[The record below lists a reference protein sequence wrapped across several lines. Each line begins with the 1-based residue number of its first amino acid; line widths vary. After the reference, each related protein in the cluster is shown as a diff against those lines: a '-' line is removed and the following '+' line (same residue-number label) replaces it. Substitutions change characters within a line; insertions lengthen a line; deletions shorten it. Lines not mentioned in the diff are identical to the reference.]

1 MLIYYNY
8 KKGEMNEKIIYICIV
23 FASSI
28 VTTSGTGD
36 GFSGKIKVDVV
47 TNGEKI
53 EDIKVVSNSETSH
66 IISRAFPILKER
78 ILKAQSPIV
87 DSVSGAS
94 YTSFGVKKAV
104 AEALKAN
111 GKDFGRIRFNT
122 KAPEQ
127 PVADLEAVNTDL
139 VIIGGGPAGL
149 AAAISAR
156 EAGLKNIIL
165 IEKLDILSG
174 NGKYDMNF
182 YDLINSEAQKAN
194 GINDSVEA
202 LIADNSNPLDT
213 PERIRAQA
221 EGAFVLDKW
230 LRSFGVKLNYNY
242 GKRGHMAESNAYA
255 GAHIQDGMEKKV
267 KELGIDVR
275 TGTKGLD
282 LIMKDG
288 KAVGVKVQNKNNFYD
303 INAKAVIL
311 ATGGFSANKELLKK
325 YVPGSE
331 VFQTSNQLGA
341 TGDFIPVF
349 EKNNIK
355 TANLEVLNIFPFI
368 IRQTRDLTGGGDG
381 FILVNK
387 EGKRFTSE
395 SITYATRFST
405 AQKILAQPDS
415 AAFYIYD
422 QKLYDSSYRLQK
434 HTAQGLHVKAN
445 TLDELAEKL
454 GIDKDN
460 LKATVKEFNM
470 AVRGE
475 IKDPFREKPTK
486 KEFMSE
492 GPYYGV
498 QVESAVHMTRGGV
511 VADEK
516 TQVYYENGNVVK
528 GLYAAGEVANSNSGA
543 YSAAVIFGR
552 IAGEEAAKYI
562 NNN

>member
-1 MLIYYNY
+1 MKKLFTSVLFLLISTF
-8 KKGEMNEKIIYICIV
+8 I
-23 FASSI
+23 FATDT
-28 VTTSGTGD
+28 VTTSGIGD

-53 EDIKVVSNSETSH
+53 EDIKVVSNAETSH

-127 PVADLEAVNTDL
+127 PVANLEAINTDL

-230 LRSFGVKLNYNY
+230 LRSFGVNLNYNY
-242 GKRGHMAESNAYA
+242 GKRGHMAEADAYA

-288 KAVGVKVQNKNNFYD
+288 KVAGVKVQNRNNFYD

-434 HTAQGLHVKAN
+434 HTAQGLHTKAN
-445 TLDELAEKL
+445 TLDELADKL

-552 IAGEEAAKYI
+552 IAGEEATKYI

>member
-1 MLIYYNY
+1 M
-8 KKGEMNEKIIYICIV
+8 KKL
-23 FASSI
+23 FASVLFLFISTFI
-28 VTTSGTGD
+28 FATGTVTTSGTGD

-53 EDIKVVSNSETSH
+53 EDIKIVSNSETSH

-127 PVADLEAVNTDL
+127 PVANLEAINTDL

-221 EGAFVLDKW
+221 EGSFVLDKW
-230 LRSFGVKLNYNY
+230 LRSFGVNLNYNY
-242 GKRGHMAESNAYA
+242 GKRGHMAEADAYA
-255 GAHIQDGMEKKV
+255 GAHIQDGMEKKI

-275 TGTKGLD
+275 TRTKGLD

-288 KAVGVKVQNKNNFYD
+288 KVAGVKVQNKNNFYD

-434 HTAQGLHVKAN
+434 HTAQGLHTKAN
-445 TLDELAEKL
+445 TIDELADKL

-460 LKATVKEFNM
+460 LKETVKEFNM

-516 TQVYYENGNVVK
+516 TQVYYENGKVVK

-552 IAGEEAAKYI
+552 IAGEEATKYI

>member
-1 MLIYYNY
+1 MKKLFTSVLFLLISAF
-8 KKGEMNEKIIYICIV
+8 V
-23 FASSI
+23 FATGI

-53 EDIKVVSNSETSH
+53 EDIRVVSNSETSH

-127 PVADLEAVNTDL
+127 PVANLEAVNTDL

-422 QKLYDSSYRLQK
+422 QKLYDASYRLQK

-460 LKATVKEFNM
+460 LKETVKEFNM

-552 IAGEEAAKYI
+552 IAGEEATKYI

>member
-1 MLIYYNY
+1 MKKLFTTALFLLISAF
-8 KKGEMNEKIIYICIV
+8 I
-23 FASSI
+23 FAAGT

-47 TNGEKI
+47 TTGEKI
-53 EDIKVVSNSETSH
+53 EDIKLVSDSETSH
-66 IISRAFPILKER
+66 IISRAFPVLKER

-94 YTSFGVKKAV
+94 YTSFGIKKAV
-104 AEALKAN
+104 AEALKSN

-127 PVADLEAVNTDL
+127 PVTNLKAVNTDL

-182 YDLINSEAQKAN
+182 YDLINSEAQKAR
-194 GINDSVEA
+194 GINDTVEA
-202 LIADNSNPLDT
+202 LIADNTNPLDT

-288 KAVGVKVQNKNNFYD
+288 KAAGVKVQNGNNFYD
-303 INAKAVIL
+303 INAKAVII

-331 VFQTSNQLGA
+331 VFQTSNQIGA

-387 EGKRFTSE
+387 DGKRFTSE
-395 SITYATRFST
+395 NITYATRFST
-405 AQKILAQPDS
+405 AQKILDQPDS
-415 AAFYIYD
+415 AVFYIYD
-422 QKLYDSSYRLQK
+422 QKLYDASFRLQK
-434 HTAQGLHVKAN
+434 HTAQGLHTKAA
-445 TLDELAEKL
+445 TLDELADKL
-454 GIDKDN
+454 GIDKNN
-460 LKATVKEFNM
+460 LKTTVEEFNK

-475 IKDPFREKPTK
+475 IKDPFRENPTK
-486 KEFMSE
+486 KEFMTE
-492 GPYYGV
+492 GPHYGV
-498 QVESAVHMTRGGV
+498 QVESAIHMTRGGV

-516 TQVYYENGNVVK
+516 TQVLYDNGNIVN

-552 IAGEEAAKYI
+552 IAGQEAAKYI
-562 NNN
+562 NK

>member
-1 MLIYYNY
+1 MKKLFTTALFLLISAF
-8 KKGEMNEKIIYICIV
+8 I
-23 FASSI
+23 FAAGT

-47 TNGEKI
+47 TTGEKI
-53 EDIKVVSNSETSH
+53 EDIKLVSDSETSH
-66 IISRAFPILKER
+66 IISRAFPVLKER

-94 YTSFGVKKAV
+94 YTSFGIKKAV
-104 AEALKAN
+104 AEALKSN

-127 PVADLEAVNTDL
+127 PAANLEAVNTDL

-182 YDLINSEAQKAN
+182 YDLINSEAQKAR
-194 GINDSVEA
+194 GINDTVEA
-202 LIADNSNPLDT
+202 LIADNTNPLDT

-288 KAVGVKVQNKNNFYD
+288 KAAGVKVQNGNNFYD
-303 INAKAVIL
+303 INAKAVII

-331 VFQTSNQLGA
+331 VFQTSNQIGA

-387 EGKRFTSE
+387 DGKRFTSE
-395 SITYATRFST
+395 NITYATRFST
-405 AQKILAQPDS
+405 AQKILDQPDS
-415 AAFYIYD
+415 AVFYIYD
-422 QKLYDSSYRLQK
+422 QKLYDASFRLQK
-434 HTAQGLHVKAN
+434 HTAQGLHTKAA
-445 TLDELAEKL
+445 TLDELADKL
-454 GIDKDN
+454 GIDKNN
-460 LKATVKEFNM
+460 LKTTVEEFNK

-475 IKDPFREKPTK
+475 IKDPFRENPTK
-486 KEFMSE
+486 KEFMTE

-498 QVESAVHMTRGGV
+498 QVESAIHMTRGGV

-516 TQVYYENGNVVK
+516 TQVLYDNGNIVS

-552 IAGEEAAKYI
+552 IAGQEAAKYI
-562 NNN
+562 NK

>member
-1 MLIYYNY
+1 MKKLFTSVLFLLISTF
-8 KKGEMNEKIIYICIV
+8 I
-23 FASSI
+23 FATDT

-53 EDIKVVSNSETSH
+53 EDIKVVSNAETSH

-127 PVADLEAVNTDL
+127 PVANLEAINTDL

-230 LRSFGVKLNYNY
+230 LRSFGVNLNYNY
-242 GKRGHMAESNAYA
+242 GKRGHMAEADAYA

-288 KAVGVKVQNKNNFYD
+288 KIAGVKVQNRNNFYD

-434 HTAQGLHVKAN
+434 HTAQGLHTKAN
-445 TLDELAEKL
+445 TLDELADKL

-475 IKDPFREKPTK
+475 IKDSFREKPTK

>member
-1 MLIYYNY
+1 MKKLFTAALFLI
-8 KKGEMNEKIIYICIV
+8 ISTFI
-23 FASSI
+23 FATGT
-28 VTTSGTGD
+28 VTTSGVGD

-53 EDIKVVSNSETSH
+53 EDIKLVSDSETSH

-78 ILKAQSPIV
+78 ILKAQSPVV

-104 AEALKAN
+104 AEALKVN

-127 PVADLEAVNTDL
+127 PVVNLEAVNTDL

-149 AAAISAR
+149 AAAISAK

-182 YDLINSEAQKAN
+182 YDLINSEAQKAR
-194 GINDSVEA
+194 GMNDTVES

-213 PERIRAQA
+213 PERIKAQA

-242 GKRGHMAESNAYA
+242 GKRGHMAEADAYA
-255 GAHIQDGMEKKV
+255 GAHVQDGMEKKV

-288 KAVGVKVQNKNNFYD
+288 KAAGVKVQNGNNFYD

-331 VFQTSNQLGA
+331 VFQTSNQIGA

-355 TANLEVLNIFPFI
+355 TSNLEVLNIFPFI

-381 FILVNK
+381 FVLVNK

-405 AQKILAQPDS
+405 AQKILDQTDS

-422 QKLYDSSYRLQK
+422 QKLYDSSFRLQK
-434 HTAQGLHVKAN
+434 HTAQGLHAKAD

-454 GIDKDN
+454 GIDKNN
-460 LKATVKEFNM
+460 LKSTVEEFNK

-498 QVESAVHMTRGGV
+498 QVESAIHMTRGGV
-511 VADEK
+511 VADER
-516 TQVYYENGNVVK
+516 TQVLYDNGNIVN
-528 GLYAAGEVANSNSGA
+528 GLYAAGEVANNNSGA

-552 IAGEEAAKYI
+552 IAGQEAAKYI
-562 NNN
+562 NK

>member
-1 MLIYYNY
+1 M
-8 KKGEMNEKIIYICIV
+8 KKL
-23 FASSI
+23 FASVLFLLISTFI
-28 VTTSGTGD
+28 FATGTVTTSGTGD

-53 EDIKVVSNSETSH
+53 EDIKIVSNSETSH

-127 PVADLEAVNTDL
+127 PVANLEAINTDL

-156 EAGLKNIIL
+156 ETGLKNIIL

-230 LRSFGVKLNYNY
+230 LRSFDVNLNYNY
-242 GKRGHMAESNAYA
+242 GKRGHMAEADAYA

-288 KAVGVKVQNKNNFYD
+288 KAVGVKVQNRNNFYD

-434 HTAQGLHVKAN
+434 HTAQGLHTKAN
-445 TLDELAEKL
+445 TIDELADKL
-454 GIDKDN
+454 EIDKDN
-460 LKATVKEFNM
+460 LKETVKEFNM

-475 IKDPFREKPTK
+475 IKDLFREKPTK

-516 TQVYYENGNVVK
+516 TQVYYENGKVVK

-552 IAGEEAAKYI
+552 IAGEEATKYI

>member
-1 MLIYYNY
+1 MKKLFTSVLFLLISAF
-8 KKGEMNEKIIYICIV
+8 V
-23 FASSI
+23 FASGI

-53 EDIKVVSNSETSH
+53 EDIKVVSNSETFH

-127 PVADLEAVNTDL
+127 PVANLEAVNTDL

-255 GAHIQDGMEKKV
+255 GTHIQDGMEKKV

-395 SITYATRFST
+395 SISYATRFST

-434 HTAQGLHVKAN
+434 HTAQGLHTKAN
-445 TLDELAEKL
+445 TIDELADKL
-454 GIDKDN
+454 EIDKDN
-460 LKATVKEFNM
+460 LKETVKEFNM

-516 TQVYYENGNVVK
+516 TQVYYENGKVVK

-552 IAGEEAAKYI
+552 IAGEEATKYI

>member
-1 MLIYYNY
+1 MKKLFTSVLFLLISTF
-8 KKGEMNEKIIYICIV
+8 I
-23 FASSI
+23 FATGT

-127 PVADLEAVNTDL
+127 PVANLEAVNTDL

-221 EGAFVLDKW
+221 EGSFILDKW
-230 LRSFGVKLNYNY
+230 LRSFGVNLNYNY
-242 GKRGHMAESNAYA
+242 GKRGHMAEADAYA

-275 TGTKGLD
+275 TGTKGLN

-288 KAVGVKVQNKNNFYD
+288 KVVGVKVQNKNNFYD

-434 HTAQGLHVKAN
+434 HTAQGLHTKAN
-445 TLDELAEKL
+445 TLDELADKL
-454 GIDKDN
+454 EIDKDN

>member
-1 MLIYYNY
+1 MKKLFTSVLFLLISTF
-8 KKGEMNEKIIYICIV
+8 I
-23 FASSI
+23 FATGT

-53 EDIKVVSNSETSH
+53 EDIKVVSNAETSH

-104 AEALKAN
+104 AETLKAN

-127 PVADLEAVNTDL
+127 PVANLEAINTDL

-230 LRSFGVKLNYNY
+230 LRSFGVNLNYNY
-242 GKRGHMAESNAYA
+242 GKRGHMAEADAYA

-288 KAVGVKVQNKNNFYD
+288 KVAGVKVQNRNNFYD

-331 VFQTSNQLGA
+331 IFQTSNQLGA

-434 HTAQGLHVKAN
+434 HTAQGLHTKAN
-445 TLDELAEKL
+445 TLDELADKL

-552 IAGEEAAKYI
+552 IAGEEATKYI

>member
-1 MLIYYNY
+1 MKKLFTSVLFLLISTF
-8 KKGEMNEKIIYICIV
+8 I
-23 FASSI
+23 FATDT

-53 EDIKVVSNSETSH
+53 EDIKVVSNAETSH

-127 PVADLEAVNTDL
+127 PVANLEAINTDL

-230 LRSFGVKLNYNY
+230 LRSFGVNLNYNY
-242 GKRGHMAESNAYA
+242 GKRGHMAEADAYA

-288 KAVGVKVQNKNNFYD
+288 KIAGVKVQNRNNFYD

-405 AQKILAQPDS
+405 AQKILAQPES

-434 HTAQGLHVKAN
+434 HTAQGLHTKAN
-445 TLDELAEKL
+445 TLDELADKL

-552 IAGEEAAKYI
+552 IAGEEATKYI

>member
-1 MLIYYNY
+1 MKKLFTSVLFLLISAF
-8 KKGEMNEKIIYICIV
+8 V
-23 FASSI
+23 FASGI

-53 EDIKVVSNSETSH
+53 EDIKVVSNSETFH

-127 PVADLEAVNTDL
+127 PVANLEAVNTDL

-255 GAHIQDGMEKKV
+255 GTHIQDGMEKKV

-395 SITYATRFST
+395 SISYATRFST

-434 HTAQGLHVKAN
+434 HTAQGLHTKAN
-445 TLDELAEKL
+445 TIDELADKL
-454 GIDKDN
+454 EIDKDN
-460 LKATVKEFNM
+460 LKETVKEFNM

-516 TQVYYENGNVVK
+516 TQVYYENGKVVK

>member
-1 MLIYYNY
+1 MKKLFTSVLFLLISAF
-8 KKGEMNEKIIYICIV
+8 V
-23 FASSI
+23 FASGI

-127 PVADLEAVNTDL
+127 PVANLEAVNTDL

-255 GAHIQDGMEKKV
+255 GTHIQDGMEKKV

-395 SITYATRFST
+395 SISYATRFST

-434 HTAQGLHVKAN
+434 HTAQGLHTKAN
-445 TLDELAEKL
+445 TIDELADKL
-454 GIDKDN
+454 EIDKDN
-460 LKATVKEFNM
+460 LKETVKEFNM

-516 TQVYYENGNVVK
+516 TQVYYENGKVVK

-552 IAGEEAAKYI
+552 IAGEEATKYI

>member
-1 MLIYYNY
+1 MKKLFTSVLFLLISTF
-8 KKGEMNEKIIYICIV
+8 I
-23 FASSI
+23 FATGT

-127 PVADLEAVNTDL
+127 PVANLEAVNTDL

-221 EGAFVLDKW
+221 EGSFVLDKW
-230 LRSFGVKLNYNY
+230 LRSFGVNLNYNY
-242 GKRGHMAESNAYA
+242 GKRGHMAEADAYA

-275 TGTKGLD
+275 TGTKGLN

-288 KAVGVKVQNKNNFYD
+288 KVVGVKVQNKNNFYD

-434 HTAQGLHVKAN
+434 HTAQGLHTKAN
-445 TLDELAEKL
+445 TLDELADKL

>member
-1 MLIYYNY
+1 MKKLFTSVLFLLISTF
-8 KKGEMNEKIIYICIV
+8 I
-23 FASSI
+23 FATDT

-53 EDIKVVSNSETSH
+53 EDIKVVSNAETSH

-127 PVADLEAVNTDL
+127 PVANLEAINTDL

-230 LRSFGVKLNYNY
+230 LRSFGVNLNYNY
-242 GKRGHMAESNAYA
+242 GKRGHMAEADAYA

-288 KAVGVKVQNKNNFYD
+288 KIAGVKVQNRNNFYD

-434 HTAQGLHVKAN
+434 HTAQGLHTKAN
-445 TLDELAEKL
+445 TLDELADKL

-475 IKDPFREKPTK
+475 IKDSFREKPTK

-492 GPYYGV
+492 GAYYGV

>member
-1 MLIYYNY
+1 MKKLFTIVLFLI
-8 KKGEMNEKIIYICIV
+8 ISTFI
-23 FASSI
+23 FAT
-28 VTTSGTGD
+28 VTTSGIGD
-36 GFSGKIKVDVV
+36 GFSGKIKVDVL

-53 EDIKVVSNSETSH
+53 EDIKLVSDSETSH

-78 ILKAQSPIV
+78 ILKAQSPVV

-127 PVADLEAVNTDL
+127 PAANLEAVNTDL

-182 YDLINSEAQKAN
+182 YDLINSEAQKARR
-194 GINDSVEA
+194 INDTVES

-213 PERIRAQA
+213 PERIKAQA

-255 GAHIQDGMEKKV
+255 GAHVQDGMENKV

-288 KAVGVKVQNKNNFYD
+288 KAAGVKVQNGNNFYD

-331 VFQTSNQLGA
+331 VFQTSNQIGA

-405 AQKILAQPDS
+405 AQKILDQTDS

-422 QKLYDSSYRLQK
+422 QKLYDSSFRLQK
-434 HTAQGLHVKAN
+434 HTAQGLHLKAD
-445 TLDELAEKL
+445 TLDELADKL
-454 GIDKDN
+454 GIDKNN
-460 LKATVKEFNM
+460 LKSTVEEFNK

-498 QVESAVHMTRGGV
+498 QVESAIHMTRGGV

-516 TQVYYENGNVVK
+516 TQVLYDNGNIVN

-552 IAGEEAAKYI
+552 IAGQEAANYI
-562 NNN
+562 NK

>member
-1 MLIYYNY
+1 MKKLFTSVLFLLISAF
-8 KKGEMNEKIIYICIV
+8 V
-23 FASSI
+23 FATST
-28 VTTSGTGD
+28 VTTSGIGD

-127 PVADLEAVNTDL
+127 PVANLEAVNTDL

-230 LRSFGVKLNYNY
+230 LRSFGVNLNYNY

-349 EKNNIK
+349 EKNSIK

-434 HTAQGLHVKAN
+434 HTAQGLHTKAN
-445 TLDELAEKL
+445 TIDELADKL

-460 LKATVKEFNM
+460 LKETVKEFNM

>member
-1 MLIYYNY
+1 M
-8 KKGEMNEKIIYICIV
+8 KKL
-23 FASSI
+23 FASVLFLLISTFI
-28 VTTSGTGD
+28 FATGTVTTSGTGD

-53 EDIKVVSNSETSH
+53 EDIKIVSNSETSH

-127 PVADLEAVNTDL
+127 PVANLEAINTDL

-156 EAGLKNIIL
+156 ETGLKNIIL

-221 EGAFVLDKW
+221 EGSFVLDKW
-230 LRSFGVKLNYNY
+230 LRSFGVNLNYNY
-242 GKRGHMAESNAYA
+242 GKRGHMAEADAYA
-255 GAHIQDGMEKKV
+255 GAHIQDGMEKKI

-275 TGTKGLD
+275 TRTKGLD

-288 KAVGVKVQNKNNFYD
+288 KVAGVKVQNKNNFYD

-434 HTAQGLHVKAN
+434 HTAQGLHTKAN
-445 TLDELAEKL
+445 TIDELADKL

-460 LKATVKEFNM
+460 LKETVKEFNM

-475 IKDPFREKPTK
+475 IKDPFRERPTK

-516 TQVYYENGNVVK
+516 TQVYYENGKVVK

-552 IAGEEAAKYI
+552 IAGEEATKYI

>member
-1 MLIYYNY
+1 MKKLFTSVLFLLISTF
-8 KKGEMNEKIIYICIV
+8 I
-23 FASSI
+23 FATGT

-53 EDIKVVSNSETSH
+53 EDIKVVSNAETSH

-127 PVADLEAVNTDL
+127 PVANLEAINTDL

-230 LRSFGVKLNYNY
+230 LRSFGVNLNYNY
-242 GKRGHMAESNAYA
+242 GKRGHMAEADAYA

-288 KAVGVKVQNKNNFYD
+288 KIAGVKVQNRNNFYD

-434 HTAQGLHVKAN
+434 HTAQGLHTKAN
-445 TLDELAEKL
+445 TLDELADKL

-475 IKDPFREKPTK
+475 IKDSFREKPTK

>member
-1 MLIYYNY
+1 MKKLFAIVLFLI
-8 KKGEMNEKIIYICIV
+8 ISTFI
-23 FASSI
+23 FATGT
-28 VTTSGTGD
+28 VTTSGVGD
-36 GFSGKIKVDVV
+36 GFSGKIKVDVL

-53 EDIKVVSNSETSH
+53 EDIKLVSDSETSH

-78 ILKAQSPIV
+78 ILKAQSPVI

-127 PVADLEAVNTDL
+127 PAANLEAVNTDL

-149 AAAISAR
+149 AAAISAK

-182 YDLINSEAQKAN
+182 YDLINSEAQKAR
-194 GINDSVEA
+194 GINDTIES

-213 PERIRAQA
+213 PERIKAQA

-255 GAHIQDGMEKKV
+255 GAHVQDGMENKV

-288 KAVGVKVQNKNNFYD
+288 KVAGVKVQNGNNFYD

-331 VFQTSNQLGA
+331 VFQTSNQIGA

-349 EKNNIK
+349 EKHNIK

-405 AQKILAQPDS
+405 AQKILDQTDS

-422 QKLYDSSYRLQK
+422 QKLYDSSFRLQK
-434 HTAQGLHVKAN
+434 HTAQGLHTKAD
-445 TLDELAEKL
+445 TLDELAAKL
-454 GIDKDN
+454 EIDKNN
-460 LKATVKEFNM
+460 LDSTVKEFNK

-498 QVESAVHMTRGGV
+498 QVESAIHMTRGGV

-516 TQVYYENGNVVK
+516 TQVLYDNGNIVN

-552 IAGEEAAKYI
+552 IAGQEAAKYI
-562 NNN
+562 NK

>member
-1 MLIYYNY
+1 MKKLFTSVLFLLISTF
-8 KKGEMNEKIIYICIV
+8 I
-23 FASSI
+23 FATGT

-127 PVADLEAVNTDL
+127 PVANLEAVNTDL

-221 EGAFVLDKW
+221 EGSFILDKW
-230 LRSFGVKLNYNY
+230 LRSFGVNLNYNY
-242 GKRGHMAESNAYA
+242 GKRGHMAEADAYA

-275 TGTKGLD
+275 TGTKGLN

-288 KAVGVKVQNKNNFYD
+288 KVVGVKVQNKNNFYD

-434 HTAQGLHVKAN
+434 HTAQGLHTKAN
-445 TLDELAEKL
+445 TLDELADKL

-552 IAGEEAAKYI
+552 IAGEEATKYI

>member
-1 MLIYYNY
+1 MKKLFTSVLFLLISTF
-8 KKGEMNEKIIYICIV
+8 I
-23 FASSI
+23 FATNT
-28 VTTSGTGD
+28 VTTSGIGD

-122 KAPEQ
+122 KALEQ
-127 PVADLEAVNTDL
+127 SVANLENVNTDL

-460 LKATVKEFNM
+460 LKATIKEFNM

-552 IAGEEAAKYI
+552 IAGEEAVKYI
-562 NNN
+562 NKN

>member
-1 MLIYYNY
+1 MKKLFTSVLFLLISAF
-8 KKGEMNEKIIYICIV
+8 V
-23 FASSI
+23 FASGI

-127 PVADLEAVNTDL
+127 PVANLEAVNTDL

-395 SITYATRFST
+395 SISYATRFST

-434 HTAQGLHVKAN
+434 HTAQGLHTKAN
-445 TLDELAEKL
+445 TIDELADKL
-454 GIDKDN
+454 EIDKDN
-460 LKATVKEFNM
+460 LKETVKEFNM

-516 TQVYYENGNVVK
+516 TQVYYENGKVVK

>member
-1 MLIYYNY
+1 MKKLFASVLFLLISAF
-8 KKGEMNEKIIYICIV
+8 V
-23 FASSI
+23 FATGT

-122 KAPEQ
+122 KASEQ
-127 PVADLEAVNTDL
+127 PVANLEAVNTDL

-267 KELGIDVR
+267 KDLGIDVR

-331 VFQTSNQLGA
+331 VFQTSNQIGA

-395 SITYATRFST
+395 SISYATRFST
-405 AQKILAQPDS
+405 AQKILAQPES

-422 QKLYDSSYRLQK
+422 QKLYDASYRLQK
-434 HTAQGLHVKAN
+434 HTAQGLHIKAN
-445 TLDELAEKL
+445 TLDELSDKL
-454 GIDKDN
+454 GINKDN
-460 LKATVKEFNM
+460 LKSTVKEFNM

-552 IAGEEAAKYI
+552 IAGEEATKYI

>member
-1 MLIYYNY
+1 MKKLFASVLFLLISAF
-8 KKGEMNEKIIYICIV
+8 V
-23 FASSI
+23 FATGT

-104 AEALKAN
+104 AEALKTN

-127 PVADLEAVNTDL
+127 PVANLEVVNTDL

-221 EGAFVLDKW
+221 EGSFILDKW
-230 LRSFGVKLNYNY
+230 LRSFGVNLNYNY
-242 GKRGHMAESNAYA
+242 GKRGHMAEADAYA

-282 LIMKDG
+282 LIMKNG
-288 KAVGVKVQNKNNFYD
+288 KAVGVKVQNRNNFYD

-434 HTAQGLHVKAN
+434 HTAQGLHTKAN
-445 TLDELAEKL
+445 TIDELADKL

-460 LKATVKEFNM
+460 LKETVKEFNM

>member
-1 MLIYYNY
+1 MKKLFTIVLFLI
-8 KKGEMNEKIIYICIV
+8 ISTFI
-23 FASSI
+23 FAT
-28 VTTSGTGD
+28 VTTSGIGD
-36 GFSGKIKVDVV
+36 GFSGKIKVDVL

-53 EDIKVVSNSETSH
+53 EDIKLVSDSETSH

-78 ILKAQSPIV
+78 ILKAQSPVV

-127 PVADLEAVNTDL
+127 PAANLEAVNTDL

-182 YDLINSEAQKAN
+182 YDLINSEAQKAR
-194 GINDSVEA
+194 GINDTVES

-213 PERIRAQA
+213 PERIKAQA

-255 GAHIQDGMEKKV
+255 GAHVQDGMENKV

-288 KAVGVKVQNKNNFYD
+288 KAAGVKVQNGNNFYD

-331 VFQTSNQLGA
+331 VFQTSNQIGA

-405 AQKILAQPDS
+405 AQKILDQTDS

-422 QKLYDSSYRLQK
+422 QKLYDSSFRLQK
-434 HTAQGLHVKAN
+434 HTAQGLHLKAD
-445 TLDELAEKL
+445 TLDELADKL
-454 GIDKDN
+454 GIDKNN
-460 LKATVKEFNM
+460 LKSTVEEFNK

-498 QVESAVHMTRGGV
+498 QVESAIHMTRGGV

-516 TQVYYENGNVVK
+516 TQVLYDNGNIVN

-552 IAGEEAAKYI
+552 IAGQEAAKYI
-562 NNN
+562 NK

>member
-1 MLIYYNY
+1 M
-8 KKGEMNEKIIYICIV
+8 
-23 FASSI
+23 
-28 VTTSGTGD
+28 
-36 GFSGKIKVDVV
+36 
-47 TNGEKI
+47 
-53 EDIKVVSNSETSH
+53 
-66 IISRAFPILKER
+66 
-78 ILKAQSPIV
+78 
-87 DSVSGAS
+87 
-94 YTSFGVKKAV
+94 
-104 AEALKAN
+104 AEA
-111 GKDFGRIRFNT
+111 D
-122 KAPEQ
+122 
-127 PVADLEAVNTDL
+127 
-139 VIIGGGPAGL
+139 
-149 AAAISAR
+149 
-156 EAGLKNIIL
+156 
-165 IEKLDILSG
+165 
-174 NGKYDMNF
+174 
-182 YDLINSEAQKAN
+182 
-194 GINDSVEA
+194 
-202 LIADNSNPLDT
+202 
-213 PERIRAQA
+213 
-221 EGAFVLDKW
+221 
-230 LRSFGVKLNYNY
+230 
-242 GKRGHMAESNAYA
+242 AYA

-282 LIMKDG
+282 LIMKNG
-288 KAVGVKVQNKNNFYD
+288 KAVGVKVQNRNNFYD

-434 HTAQGLHVKAN
+434 HTAQGLHTKAN
-445 TLDELAEKL
+445 TIDELADKL

-460 LKATVKEFNM
+460 LKETVKEFNM
-470 AVRGE
+470 TVRGE

>member
-1 MLIYYNY
+1 MKKLFTTVLFLIV
-8 KKGEMNEKIIYICIV
+8 GTFI
-23 FASSI
+23 FAT
-28 VTTSGTGD
+28 VTTSGIGD
-36 GFSGKIKVDVV
+36 GFSGKIKVDVL

-53 EDIKVVSNSETSH
+53 EDIKLVSDSETSH

-78 ILKAQSPIV
+78 ILKAQSPVV

-127 PVADLEAVNTDL
+127 PAANLEAVNTDL

-182 YDLINSEAQKAN
+182 YDLINSEAQKAR
-194 GINDSVEA
+194 GIKDTVES

-213 PERIRAQA
+213 PERIKAQA

-255 GAHIQDGMEKKV
+255 GAHVQDGMENKV

-288 KAVGVKVQNKNNFYD
+288 KAAGVKVQNGNNFYD

-331 VFQTSNQLGA
+331 VFQTSNQIGA

-405 AQKILAQPDS
+405 AQKILDQTDS

-422 QKLYDSSYRLQK
+422 QKLYDSSFRLQK
-434 HTAQGLHVKAN
+434 HTAQGLHIKAD
-445 TLDELAEKL
+445 TLDELADKL
-454 GIDKDN
+454 GIDKNN
-460 LKATVKEFNM
+460 LKSTVEEFNK

-498 QVESAVHMTRGGV
+498 QVESAIHMTRGGV

-516 TQVYYENGNVVK
+516 TQVLYDNGNIVN

-552 IAGEEAAKYI
+552 IAGQEAAKYI
-562 NNN
+562 NKN

>member
-1 MLIYYNY
+1 MKKLFASVLFLLISAF
-8 KKGEMNEKIIYICIV
+8 V
-23 FASSI
+23 FATGT

-127 PVADLEAVNTDL
+127 PVANLEAVNTDL

-194 GINDSVEA
+194 GINDSIEA

-267 KELGIDVR
+267 KDLGIDVR

-331 VFQTSNQLGA
+331 VFQTSNQIGA

-395 SITYATRFST
+395 SISYATRFST

-422 QKLYDSSYRLQK
+422 QKLYDASYRLQK

-445 TLDELAEKL
+445 TLDELADKL
-454 GIDKDN
+454 GIDKEN
-460 LKATVKEFNM
+460 LKATVKEFNT

-552 IAGEEAAKYI
+552 IAGEEATKYI

>member
-1 MLIYYNY
+1 MKKLFTTALFLLISAF
-8 KKGEMNEKIIYICIV
+8 I
-23 FASSI
+23 FAAGT

-47 TNGEKI
+47 TTGEKI
-53 EDIKVVSNSETSH
+53 EDIKLVSDSETSH

-78 ILKAQSPIV
+78 ILKAQSPVV

-127 PVADLEAVNTDL
+127 PAANLEAVNTDL

-182 YDLINSEAQKAN
+182 YDLINSEAQKAR
-194 GINDSVEA
+194 GINDTVES

-213 PERIRAQA
+213 PERIKAQA

-288 KAVGVKVQNKNNFYD
+288 KAAGVKVQNGNNFYD
-303 INAKAVIL
+303 INAKAVII

-331 VFQTSNQLGA
+331 VFQTSNQIGA

-387 EGKRFTSE
+387 DGKRFTSE
-395 SITYATRFST
+395 NITYATRFST
-405 AQKILAQPDS
+405 AQKILDQPDS
-415 AAFYIYD
+415 AVFYIYD
-422 QKLYDSSYRLQK
+422 QKLYDASFRLQK
-434 HTAQGLHVKAN
+434 HTAQGLHTKAA
-445 TLDELAEKL
+445 TLDELADKL
-454 GIDKDN
+454 GIDKNN
-460 LKATVKEFNM
+460 LKTTVEEFNK

-475 IKDPFREKPTK
+475 IKDPFRENPTK
-486 KEFMSE
+486 KEFMTE

-498 QVESAVHMTRGGV
+498 QVESAIHMTRGGV

-516 TQVYYENGNVVK
+516 TQVLYDNGNIVS

-552 IAGEEAAKYI
+552 IAGQEAAKYI
-562 NNN
+562 NK